1 MLRQGVHPVWVQSTW
16 AGITPLLAAD
26 LPKDYSLTRAVGIFG
41 QVMSEYLLTYMLA
54 HERQFLGRLASQVGS
69 QWDSRTPGG
78 LRGRRVLIVGTGEIG
93 QAVAHTLSGFGMD
106 LTGWRRIRVRWCRST
121 AWGRSTTSVAWWRRP
136 TT

>member
-1 MLRQGVHPVWVQSTW
+1 MQSTW

-69 QWDSRTPGG
+69 HGIAARLAGCVA
-78 LRGRRVLIVGTGEIG
+78 GR
-93 QAVAHTLSGFGMD
+93 
-106 LTGWRRIRVRWCRST
+106 W
-121 AWGRSTTSVAWWRRP
+121 
-136 TT
+136 